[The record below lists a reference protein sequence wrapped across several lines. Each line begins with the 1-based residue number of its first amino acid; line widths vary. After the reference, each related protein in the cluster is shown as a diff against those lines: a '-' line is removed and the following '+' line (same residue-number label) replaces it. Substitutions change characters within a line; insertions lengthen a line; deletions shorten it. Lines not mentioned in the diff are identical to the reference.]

1 MRRYCVR
8 VPRHGKATV
17 APGLR
22 NASLMR
28 MKPLWRGIAAL
39 VGVWAIVAVAIFFT
53 RAARPTPEKLQSYLA
68 AHPLPSEDATG
79 RTKIIESA
87 AAQLNRLSF
96 AERQKL
102 QADGTV
108 RTFFETL
115 APDERT
121 RFLDLTLPEG
131 FRQLMLALNG
141 MKPEERKRIVRRALD
156 DLQRENPDVVA
167 RIGDADVQKVIS
179 QGLSSFYEDADS
191 TVKLD
196 FAPVLEELQRATQNL
211 R

>member
-1 MRRYCVR
+1 
-8 VPRHGKATV
+8 
-17 APGLR
+17 
-22 NASLMR
+22 
-28 MKPLWRGIAAL
+28 
-39 VGVWAIVAVAIFFT
+39 
-53 RAARPTPEKLQSYLA
+53 
-68 AHPLPSEDATG
+68 
-79 RTKIIESA
+79 
-87 AAQLNRLSF
+87 
-96 AERQKL
+96 
-102 QADGTV
+102 
-108 RTFFETL
+108 
-115 APDERT
+115 
-121 RFLDLTLPEG
+121 
-131 FRQLMLALNG
+131 